1 MLPEELAGR
10 QAAANELES
19 LLRPEDLRKSY
30 AAPSDIR
37 ALARLGAGSY
47 AGALMAADDAI
58 AHYLDS
64 PNQDNVG
71 YLYNVR
77 GLAGLGT
84 ADLDQA
90 ETEFR
95 KGVELAAEYRI
106 DRLEGICATNL
117 AWALMRASRWTEAL
131 EAARRGKAR
140 LSSTGVREAAT
151 AASLEEVLC
160 DPAREARAVAA
171 QLAQAVESSSANGD
185 LYLPTSDVLADLT
198 AAVVDRDLPD

>member
-1 MLPEELAGR
+1 MLALLELGLNLATLKNW
-10 QAAANELES
+10 QAAEAAANELES

-37 ALARLGAGSY
+37 ALARSAPGDY

-77 GLAGLGT
+77 GLVGLGT

-95 KGVELAAEYRI
+95 KR
-106 DRLEGICATNL
+106 R
-117 AWALMRASRWTEAL
+117 RA
-131 EAARRGKAR
+131 RG
-140 LSSTGVREAAT
+140 
-151 AASLEEVLC
+151 
-160 DPAREARAVAA
+160 
-171 QLAQAVESSSANGD
+171 
-185 LYLPTSDVLADLT
+185 
-198 AAVVDRDLPD
+198 